1 MNNYIE
7 KYKKY
12 KYKYLEIKNQIGGK
26 IMNACVAL
34 ISTYGPTPGV
44 YMVKG
49 KENWNI
55 PGGKIEKGE
64 SSLDAAIREFKE
76 ETGGHSI
83 DNLRDRLNRN
93 QYIYHDH
100 TIIYYYVVSTQF
112 NINFTPNNEKTLGS
126 WVKISR
132 VKNSN
137 LKMRDSFR
145 KSLIGV
151 LNQAGF

>member
-1 MNNYIE
+1 MNYYND

-12 KYKYLEIKNQIGGK
+12 KYKYLEVKNQIGG
-26 IMNACVAL
+26 IILNACVAL
-34 ISTYGPTPGV
+34 ISTYGSTPGV

-49 KENWNI
+49 KKNWNI
-55 PGGKIEKGE
+55 PGGNIENGE
-64 SSLDAAIREFKE
+64 SSLEAALREFKE

-83 DNLRDRLNRN
+83 DNLRDRLYRN

-100 TIIYYYVVSTQF
+100 TIIYYYVVNTQF
-112 NINFTPNNEKTLGS
+112 NINFIPNKEKTLGA

-132 VKNSN
+132 VKNGN
-137 LKMRDSFR
+137 INMKDPFR
-145 KSLIGV
+145 RSLIGV

>member
-7 KYKKY
+7 KYIKY
-12 KYKYLEIKNQIGGK
+12 KYKYLEVKNQIGG
-26 IMNACVAL
+26 IIRNACVAL

-49 KENWNI
+49 KKNWNI
-55 PGGKIEKGE
+55 PGGNIEEGE
-64 SSLDAAIREFKE
+64 SSLDAALREFKE

-83 DNLRDRLNRN
+83 DNLRDRLDRN

-100 TIIYYYVVSTQF
+100 TIIYYYIVNTPF
-112 NINFTPNNEKTLGS
+112 NINFIPNKEKTLGA

-132 VKNSN
+132 VKNSDI
-137 LKMRDSFR
+137 KMKDPFR
-145 KSLIGV
+145 KSLISV